1 MPPVISVTI
10 REKRSSGTS
19 RQRYSSYTYAIAIV
33 GNLPK
38 RRECRAQLSH
48 SNNSHQMPSPPASA
62 QPLSALIAT
71 SEQASLPTSATKA
84 SSKMPHRQSTAI
96 ENLKWFHYGKVAYSS
111 IIFITVPTA
120 EQTDSQSMHLFC
132 GLSVKICHFS
142 LAVLSQSRRL
152 RPTWA
157 QFAYSC
163 FSPGFAG
170 CRVPQPTL
178 TPEDAS

>member
-1 MPPVISVTI
+1 MSLTVW
-10 REKRSSGTS
+10 EKRSSGTS

-38 RRECRAQLSH
+38 GRKCRAQLSH

-62 QPLSALIAT
+62 QPLSAPKAT
-71 SEQASLPTSATKA
+71 SEQASPPTSATKA
-84 SSKMPHRQSTAI
+84 SSKMPHRQSPAI
-96 ENLKWFHYGKVAYSS
+96 ANLKYFHYRKVVYGS

-120 EQTDSQSMHLFC
+120 EQTDRQSMHLFC
-132 GLSVKICHFS
+132 GLSVKICLFP
-142 LAVLSQSRRL
+142 LAVLSQSRRS
-152 RPTWA
+152 RPIWA
-157 QFAYSC
+157 QFDQSR

-170 CRVPQPTL
+170 CRVPQPTP